1 MASAPPGSG
10 DNIDPSA
17 KDAARTYAR
26 DFANELLTK
35 AQVLALEKRE
45 QPRRVHVHAAWQ
57 WIQRERKRPFWK
69 ELTLG
74 IGWACI
80 GAFFPAF
87 VQSLSTGSVPTAYI
101 VIGLLGLLLVI
112 WALARR

>member
-1 MASAPPGSG
+1 MASTPPNSA

-17 KDAARTYAR
+17 KDATRTYAR

-45 QPRRVHVHAAWQ
+45 QASQVHVHAAWQ
-57 WIQRERKRPFWK
+57 GIQRERKRPFWK
-69 ELTLG
+69 ELLLG
-74 IGWACI
+74 VGWACI

-87 VQSLSTGSVPTAYI
+87 VESLSTGSVPTAYV
-101 VIGLLGLLLVI
+101 VIGLLGVLLVI